1 MKSGMRRPSWKK
13 SLAART
19 TGKYKRRM
27 KRAIDPLYGKRGM
40 GFVHDP
46 KRAVR
51 GAIYRRTTFSLFDLM
66 KPKREKALER
76 KLRREAL
83 PSRRSRCTC

>member
-1 MKSGMRRPSWKK
+1 MKFGMRRPSWKK

-27 KRAIDPLYGKRGM
+27 KRALDPFYGKRGM

-46 KRAVR
+46 KRGVR

-66 KPKREKALER
+66 KPKR
-76 KLRREAL
+76 RR
-83 PSRRSRCTC
+83 R

>member
-1 MKSGMRRPSWKK
+1 MKFGMRRPSWKK
-13 SLAART
+13 SLAAMT

-27 KRAIDPLYGKRGM
+27 KRALYPFYGKRGM

-66 KPKREKALER
+66 KPKR
-76 KLRREAL
+76 RR
-83 PSRRSRCTC
+83 R

>member
-1 MKSGMRRPSWKK
+1 MEEVACRKDDGKAQAPHEAGNRTLLRE
-13 SLAART
+13 ARH
-19 TGKYKRRM
+19 
-27 KRAIDPLYGKRGM
+27 

-66 KPKREKALER
+66 KPKRE
-76 KLRREAL
+76 RR
-83 PSRRSRCTC
+83 

>member
-1 MKSGMRRPSWKK
+1 MRGLKKSWDVSSDRRITEAEGSRRLFPMKFGMRRSSWKK

-19 TGKYKRRM
+19 MGKYKRRM
-27 KRAIDPLYGKRGM
+27 KRAIDPFYGKRGM

-51 GAIYRRTTFSLFDLM
+51 GAIYRRTTFFS
-66 KPKREKALER
+66 
-76 KLRREAL
+76 
-83 PSRRSRCTC
+83 STS